1 MIDSTLR
8 ACHLVRE
15 VFREKLREGEEKVI
29 NNSTVPWNKQNCLQI
44 MCEIQI
50 LSRRDTKALAPHT
63 QHCDALQNITQN
75 NGVSVFENMLQK

>member
-1 MIDSTLR
+1 
-8 ACHLVRE
+8 
-15 VFREKLREGEEKVI
+15 
-29 NNSTVPWNKQNCLQI
+29 

-75 NGVSVFENMLQK
+75 NGVSVFENMLQKWQKKAYLLRNNIVET